1 MAGITDSSDT
11 ITISIRIAMSMV
23 IELFGTRSQLFLIFN
38 EVLNSGTKTITGV
51 IVLVPLLLVRFVVI
65 LTLILVIE
73 LLSVLL

>member
-1 MAGITDSSDT
+1 VAGITDSSDT